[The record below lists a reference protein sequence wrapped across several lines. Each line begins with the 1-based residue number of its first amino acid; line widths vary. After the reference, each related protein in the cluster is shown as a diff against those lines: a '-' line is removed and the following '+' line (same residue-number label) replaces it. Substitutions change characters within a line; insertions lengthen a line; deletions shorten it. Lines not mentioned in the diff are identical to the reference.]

1 MSKPVNV
8 TYMDFGISDVDWI
21 VELLPQGI
29 IQGKDPR
36 PGLHID
42 TCSEA
47 QRKISHQFFPQGL
60 LVIPPV
66 KEQEDTGIPLKEE
79 AGLKGTQAVK

>member
-8 TYMDFGISDVDWI
+8 TYMDFGISNVDRI

-29 IQGKDPR
+29 IQGKDPC

-42 TCSEA
+42 AGPEA
-47 QRKISHQFFPQGL
+47 QREICHKIIRKGL
-60 LVIPPV
+60 LVIPTIN
-66 KEQEDTGIPLKEE
+66 KKEDTGIPLKKE
-79 AGLKGTQAVK
+79 AGLECAQAVK